1 MVYDWLKAEYPEMR
15 IEKRSR
21 KTPKTPAMEDSQS
34 NTVTHKIH
42 LIKVDIDC
50 EILILD
56 PVFDGVWIRALN
68 IRSEFLVT

>member
-34 NTVTHKIH
+34 TMDLTS
-42 LIKVDIDC
+42 L
-50 EILILD
+50 L
-56 PVFDGVWIRALN
+56 
-68 IRSEFLVT
+68 